1 MTTPRSAGV
10 QVIAACLTAFIIAVD
25 NIAIASLLFQGP
37 ALERN
42 LSVGLKYVLAGAA
55 VNQLFLSAT
64 CEYEVAIAVACA
76 ESLPFLIPAVAG
88 IVESMPGASDDAIL
102 ATVLCAL
109 TISSLLAGVIFILLG
124 LFRLS
129 WLLNFVPEAVVKG
142 LYAAVGWLSF
152 TYCFDITTGMSL
164 LPANFAALGTAFYVA
179 RWLPAIVL
187 GLVLYIVDDQVS
199 DPKKRAAPEC
209 TSPLLVAPLFP
220 SRSPPRGPFL
230 LRFIE
235 RTHALPSLF
244 LPPLSSSVHRH
255 LLAIHL
261 PDFLRGGN
269 IDVSARVWRRE
280 SASLPSRRRSLALP
294 GTGRH
299 CEAVLRAVLRSVRPF
314 RSHLL
319 ECDRR

>member
-88 IVESMPGASDDAIL
+88 IVESMPGESDDAIL

-109 TISSLLAGVIFILLG
+109 TISSLMAGVIFILLG

-187 GLVLYIVDDQVS
+187 GLVLYIVDDQAS
-199 DPKKRAAPEC
+199 DPKMRAAPEC

-230 LRFIE
+230 LRFGARAHFSPI
-235 RTHALPSLF
+235 LF
-244 LPPLSSSVHRH
+244 STPASSRHSSSRFSTRWEYRCFSSGLASRKCLSPKPPQIFGSSRHR
-255 LLAIHL
+255 
-261 PDFLRGGN
+261 P
-269 IDVSARVWRRE
+269 
-280 SASLPSRRRSLALP
+280 
-294 GTGRH
+294 T
-299 CEAVLRAVLRSVRPF
+299 LRSRFTSCTPLCTAISISSPGVRSQV
-314 RSHLL
+314 RGA
-319 ECDRR
+319 